1 MRSMC
6 EFCNELRKEG
16 YATLASV
23 TNDLGI
29 LNEMKTSI
37 MCFDDE
43 EGSFILQSALGGIL
57 GTAKE
62 ATVKINYCP
71 ICGRKLV

>member
-1 MRSMC
+1 MC

-16 YATLASV
+16 YATLASA

>member
-1 MRSMC
+1 MC
-6 EFCNELRKEG
+6 EFCNELRKEV

-29 LNEMKTSI
+29 LNEMETSI

-71 ICGRKLV
+71 ICGRKLVEE

>member
-1 MRSMC
+1 MC

-29 LNEMKTSI
+29 LNEIETKI
-37 MCFDDE
+37 MCFYDE
-43 EGSFILQSALGGIL
+43 EGSFILQSVLSGIL
-57 GTAKE
+57 GIADE

-71 ICGRKLV
+71 ICGRKLVQR